1 MRNRFT
7 RSCNTIYCPKI
18 VVTHNCFG
26 TKYLIFAVIYVCNTY
41 LGCLDQRFCN
51 TRLFHITLLFFLTL
65 TAARSVFHHVTIM
78 WCTFF
83 HFCSKRVLV
92 IRQGIC
98 LCFWDW
104 VSFLLQDV
112 HADIPA
118 DRTSGV
124 DRFRITKHIFR
135 NSYVAVPNR
144 GIHSMQ
150 PAEMRLLF
158 GDAVKRVCVFG
169 NVGCSCNTFLMLFGN
184 CVELWTS

>member
-1 MRNRFT
+1 MVYLFPFLFQT
-7 RSCNTIYCPKI
+7 G
-18 VVTHNCFG
+18 FG
-26 TKYLIFAVIYVCNTY
+26 DKTGYF
-41 LGCLDQRFCN
+41 
-51 TRLFHITLLFFLTL
+51 
-65 TAARSVFHHVTIM
+65 
-78 WCTFF
+78 
-83 HFCSKRVLV
+83 
-92 IRQGIC
+92 

-169 NVGCSCNTFLMLFGN
+169 NVGCSCTTFLMLFGN